1 MHLVYHAVSTW
12 HWGRPAAVSGRGAG
26 DFFCACRPLVCHLQA
41 VTTDA
46 VGFGE
51 CSLVGEREKWR
62 KNFRLALILLLRC
75 LELVFLLGL
84 LWGFCRNVP
93 PPPPL
98 CSPSYSTRSRSV
110 RLLLYLSTQ
119 PPFPIASSFRSSVA
133 LPESPLEQ
141 GKKCPQAS
149 SLHEILSSSPRNMLL
164 HCPNMS
170 PPAPPACLSD
180 LSHLMSHTPGKTF

>member
-1 MHLVYHAVSTW
+1 MQSPPGTEA
-12 HWGRPAAVSGRGAG
+12 
-26 DFFCACRPLVCHLQA
+26 DQPL
-41 VTTDA
+41 
-46 VGFGE
+46 
-51 CSLVGEREKWR
+51 SVGEGQVIFSVLADHLFATCKLLLLMLWVLGSAVWWEKGKSGE

-84 LWGFCRNVP
+84 LWGFCRNAP
-93 PPPPL
+93 PPTL

-149 SLHEILSSSPRNMLL
+149 SIHEILSSSPRNMLL
-164 HCPNMS
+164 HCPNKS

-180 LSHLMSHTPGKTF
+180 LNHLMSHTPGKTF